1 MNRDIE
7 IVFTGL
13 RPGEKLYEELFI
25 EGERYGR
32 TRHKS
37 IFIAHNGGLPLSQ
50 NLDAAIKGLEQAAR
64 SRDRA
69 QILQGLKA
77 LAPTYQLPEPA
88 APAPAPRP
96 RRIHGWPGAIDRLG
110 EMGIMG

>member
-25 EGERYGR
+25 EGERYDR

-77 LAPTYQLPEPA
+77 LAPTYQLPALAQPA
-88 APAPAPRP
+88 APTPAPEKP
-96 RRIHGWPGAIDRLG
+96 TRLAESHAG
-110 EMGIMG
+110 